1 VSDDVSEPVAAPD
14 DLAIKRERSEEATDL
29 LDPKGVFMLGVRT
42 VRQRWFQQLMDAN
55 ERETKNNL
63 TYKLQVL
70 DEVANSLKTFVIDYK
85 VALRNKR

>member
-1 VSDDVSEPVAAPD
+1 
-14 DLAIKRERSEEATDL
+14 
-29 LDPKGVFMLGVRT
+29 
-42 VRQRWFQQLMDAN
+42 MDAN
-55 ERETKNNL
+55 DRETKNNL

>member
-1 VSDDVSEPVAAPD
+1 MSDDVSEPVATSD

-29 LDPKGVFMLGVRT
+29 LDPKGVFMIGVRGI
-42 VRQRWFQQLMDAN
+42 RQRWFQALMDAN

-70 DEVANSLKTFVIDYK
+70 DEVANALKSFIIDYK
-85 VALRNKR
+85 MALRNKR

>member
-1 VSDDVSEPVAAPD
+1 MSDDVFEPYAAPD

-42 VRQRWFQQLMDAN
+42 VRQRWFQALMDAN
-55 ERETKNNL
+55 ERETKNNF

>member
-1 VSDDVSEPVAAPD
+1 MSDDVSEPVATPD

-29 LDPKGVFMLGVRT
+29 LDPKGVFMIGVRT
-42 VRQRWFQQLMDAN
+42 VRQRWFQQLMDTN
-55 ERETKNNL
+55 DRETKNNL

>member
-1 VSDDVSEPVAAPD
+1 MSDDVAEPIAPAD
-14 DLAIKRERSEEATDL
+14 DLTIKRERSEEATDL
-29 LDPKGVFMLGVRT
+29 LDPKSVFMIGVRT
-42 VRQRWFQQLMDAN
+42 VRQRWFQALMDAN
-55 ERETKNNL
+55 DRETKNNL